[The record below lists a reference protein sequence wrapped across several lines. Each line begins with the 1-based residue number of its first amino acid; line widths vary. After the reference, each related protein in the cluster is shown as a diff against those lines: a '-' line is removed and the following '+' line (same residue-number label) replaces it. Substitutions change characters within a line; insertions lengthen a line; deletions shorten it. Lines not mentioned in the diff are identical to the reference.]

1 MRIVKDAEERRQ
13 ELLDTARR
21 LFIEKGYEKTSV
33 NDILQAVGI
42 AKGTFYYYFTSKEE
56 VLEAMILDVVKQG
69 TERAKVILEEKSIP
83 VLMRIVM
90 ALQAQTSDFEGS
102 KMIHDEMT
110 KPENA
115 KLDQIYLRTMVR
127 ELSAVL
133 LPPVKEAISQ
143 GIMETDYPGE
153 GIGIVLLLVQEII
166 NRPTFEWKAVGE
178 MERMQ
183 IFLYHVQRILGIPEE
198 EMQQLLK
205 MLQGGIS

>member
-143 GIMETDYPGE
+143 GIMETDYPEE

>member
-143 GIMETDYPGE
+143 GIMETDYPEE

-198 EMQQLLK
+198 EKQQLLK